1 MKVGSM
7 AILGCPNVGK
17 STLVNALVN
26 QKIAIVSDKPQTTRT
41 RILGVVHDPQAQLAL
56 VDTPGMHRPWHRLN
70 KRMVRTALDACEETD
85 VLAVMVDGRRL
96 PGSGDRFVFDQ
107 VLTFIKGRR
116 STPVFL
122 LINKI
127 DLMAKAKVLPII
139 DAYRTF
145 GFLSEIVPISAK
157 TGLNLDRLL
166 QLAIAQLPEAEGG
179 YDEEFVTDQSLRQLA
194 AEIIREKVLEQ
205 TRAELPYAVAV
216 HIDQF
221 EEEKKLARIAAS
233 VWVEKQGQKA
243 IVIGKGGARLKS
255 IGTDARLEMET
266 IFELKVFFELFVK
279 VRETWRNDDR
289 LLMELGY

>member
-26 QKIAIVSDKPQTTRT
+26 QKVAIVSDKPQTTRT
-41 RILGVVHDPQAQLAL
+41 RILGVVHVPQAQLAL
-56 VDTPGMHRPWHRLN
+56 VDTPGMHQPWHRLN

-96 PGSGDRFVFDQ
+96 PGSGDRFVLDQ
-107 VLTFIKGRR
+107 VSTFIKGRR

-145 GFLSEIVPISAK
+145 GFLNEIVPISAK
-157 TGLNLDRLL
+157 MGLNLDRLL
-166 QLAIAQLPEAEGG
+166 QLAIAQLPDAEGG

-266 IFELKVFFELFVK
+266 IFEMKVFLELFVK
-279 VRETWRNDDR
+279 VREMWRNDDR